1 MSKEEQKFG
10 NHSPLSDEMIRE
22 AFGSDAHQTAY
33 VTRTAQ
39 GRYLYGRRRQAQLT
53 TQVSEVKAVNVLQEV
68 FGLERATPGLDV
80 LCRSLPM
87 GKLTQRIY
95 VASQSTAHRKVAKG
109 QEPALNLQSYLAVDM
124 ELWLNA
130 SHVAQ
135 FYEDQLEAAVPIM
148 SISVDD
154 AAGALRYARDLDIAT
169 ELANATEIATGH
181 DWGEMTTVPNS
192 DHNPLIDIAGAMA
205 TLTSGGSGNASVM
218 ADPRIIAMHP
228 DCWVDFITN
237 SWITKFLAPSP
248 VGQVGIPGPSQL
260 RLTAYPNL
268 TFIVNGTITPA
279 TSAFIVDPRHFIL
292 GQGPTQS
299 VGYTNDLKRV
309 EGHVLYEY
317 LQPKLVTD
325 QSETYTI
332 GVRELTGVHA

>member
-39 GRYLYGRRRQAQLT
+39 GKYLFGSHRQAQLT

-169 ELANATEIATGH
+169 ELATATEISTGH
-181 DWGEMTTVPNS
+181 DWGEKTSNVS
-192 DHNPLIDIAGAMA
+192 DHDPMDDIGPGMA
-205 TLTSGGSGNASVM
+205 TLTGGGSGNGNVAANPTWCV
-218 ADPRIIAMHP
+218 MHP
-228 DCWVDFITN
+228 DAWADFSQNTHILKYFIPSLASQVGLAAPNAVKIGAYPQVTFMTN
-237 SWITKFLAPSP
+237 SA
-248 VGQVGIPGPSQL
+248 
-260 RLTAYPNL
+260 
-268 TFIVNGTITPA
+268 ITPN
-279 TSAFIVDPRHFIL
+279 TSAFLVDPRYFIL

-325 QSETYTI
+325 QSKTYTI
-332 GVRELTGVHA
+332 GVRELTGIHA